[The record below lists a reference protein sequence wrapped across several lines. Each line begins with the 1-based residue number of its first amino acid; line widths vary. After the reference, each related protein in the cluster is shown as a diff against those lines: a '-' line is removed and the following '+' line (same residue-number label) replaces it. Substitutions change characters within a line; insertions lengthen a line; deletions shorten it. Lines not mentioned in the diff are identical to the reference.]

1 MDSCEVFIVIGNV
14 RIGQQILRLNRCHIC
29 QRMADMHLR
38 HHGAA
43 VKHLALQLVFPAL
56 LQNLLLLIA
65 GVVENA
71 QPKGSAADQLENI
84 LRGFLLHH
92 QIHQILI
99 GEIPLV
105 VNRQNPDD
113 GGTPLGCQQQGK
125 LLRPAAVQVL
135 PLQLRDI
142 PEDPAGLGH
151 KFLTLMG
158 GIHAL
163 IGAVEQR
170 DPQLILQFLDTPAQG
185 GLGDKQILGC
195 LIKGTRLGNG
205 YHIP

>member
-1 MDSCEVFIVIGNV
+1 M
-14 RIGQQILRLNRCHIC
+14 
-29 QRMADMHLR
+29 
-38 HHGAA
+38 
-43 VKHLALQLVFPAL
+43 
-56 LQNLLLLIA
+56 
-65 GVVENA
+65 
-71 QPKGSAADQLENI
+71 
-84 LRGFLLHH
+84 
-92 QIHQILI
+92 
-99 GEIPLV
+99 
-105 VNRQNPDD
+105 
-113 GGTPLGCQQQGK
+113 
-125 LLRPAAVQVL
+125 QVL